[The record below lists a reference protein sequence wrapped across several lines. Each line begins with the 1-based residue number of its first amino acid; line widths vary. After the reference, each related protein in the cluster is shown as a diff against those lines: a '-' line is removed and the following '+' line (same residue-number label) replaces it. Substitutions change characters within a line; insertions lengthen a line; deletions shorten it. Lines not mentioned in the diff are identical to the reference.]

1 MSGECPAMEWVQEWG
16 HHAVC
21 VLPPHHEG
29 PHWDSEGWE
38 W

>member
-1 MSGECPAMEWVQEWG
+1 MTDTCQASEWVQRWG

-21 VLPPHHEG
+21 VLPPGHEG
-29 PHWDSEGWE
+29 PHWDDEGWE